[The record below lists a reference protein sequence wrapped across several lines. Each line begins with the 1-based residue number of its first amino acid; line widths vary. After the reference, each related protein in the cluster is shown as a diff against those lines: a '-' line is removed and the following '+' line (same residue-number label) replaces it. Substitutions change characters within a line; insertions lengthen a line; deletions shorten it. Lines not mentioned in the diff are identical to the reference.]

1 MRFCRGMW
9 CMLLNRSFG
18 RGAGGAAGRRDAA
31 NALSNFADFLV
42 PSRLLGGY
50 EELNLYMD

>member
-1 MRFCRGMW
+1 
-9 CMLLNRSFG
+9 MLLNRSFG